1 MHYYFNVRQFIIN
14 VLLVS
19 IWINVSEVFR
29 YFAIVMPESRSF
41 LAAIPGSLP
50 MNLPVFAVWGAWDMA
65 LTAAV
70 VFMFWLVAQVFGNSL
85 RSVLLS
91 STVSWVFFFLLFWVG
106 LCNMGLAQPLLAL
119 KALPLAWFE
128 VFIASFIASRLYQG
142 VQQGVAAN

>member
-1 MHYYFNVRQFIIN
+1 
-14 VLLVS
+14 
-19 IWINVSEVFR
+19 
-29 YFAIVMPESRSF
+29 
-41 LAAIPGSLP
+41 

-85 RSVLLS
+85 RSVFLS

-128 VFIASFIASRLYQG
+128 VFIASFIASRLYQ
-142 VQQGVAAN
+142 VAQQGVAAN